1 MSSTYNT
8 CKIKSYFL
16 RWIPSFH
23 ILQSGLFIVS
33 SQIRLLILILSDAF
47 FYDGVYKLFGKKNL
61 KWLGVVA
68 TLMMTF
74 VQLGGALV
82 TKTGSAD
89 GCGSS
94 WPLCHGALIPEFFP
108 IDTIIELSHRAV
120 SALSL
125 LMVLWLV
132 ITAWK
137 HIGYIKEIK
146 PLSIISVGFLLLQAL
161 IGAAAVIWQ
170 QNDYVLALHFGISL
184 ISFSSVFLI
193 TLIIFSI
200 DQKYEAD
207 ELYIKKPLRRLTWL
221 MAIIIYCGVYTGALV
236 RHANASLAYGGWP
249 LPFHDLVPHS
259 EQDWVQLTHR
269 IMAFIVFTIIMI
281 TYIHAVKNYP
291 NNRTVHYGYT
301 AAFILVIL
309 QVITGALSIMTN
321 VNLIIALFHALFI
334 TYLFGMTTYFIMLM
348 LRSVRSDKQ

>member
-1 MSSTYNT
+1 
-8 CKIKSYFL
+8 
-16 RWIPSFH
+16 
-23 ILQSGLFIVS
+23 
-33 SQIRLLILILSDAF
+33 
-47 FYDGVYKLFGKKNL
+47 
-61 KWLGVVA
+61 
-68 TLMMTF
+68 
-74 VQLGGALV
+74 ALV

-236 RHANASLAYGGWP
+236 RHADASLAYGGWP

-259 EQDWVQLTHR
+259 EQDWVQRTHR

-301 AAFILVIL
+301 
-309 QVITGALSIMTN
+309 
-321 VNLIIALFHALFI
+321 
-334 TYLFGMTTYFIMLM
+334 
-348 LRSVRSDKQ
+348 

>member
-1 MSSTYNT
+1 
-8 CKIKSYFL
+8 
-16 RWIPSFH
+16 
-23 ILQSGLFIVS
+23 
-33 SQIRLLILILSDAF
+33 
-47 FYDGVYKLFGKKNL
+47 
-61 KWLGVVA
+61 
-68 TLMMTF
+68 
-74 VQLGGALV
+74 
-82 TKTGSAD
+82 
-89 GCGSS
+89 
-94 WPLCHGALIPEFFP
+94 
-108 IDTIIELSHRAV
+108 
-120 SALSL
+120 
-125 LMVLWLV
+125 MVLWLV

-161 IGAAAVIWQ
+161 IGAAAVTWQ

-207 ELYIKKPLRRLTWL
+207 ELYIKKPLRRLTLVNGNHHLLWCLYWCTSETCGCKFSIWWL
-221 MAIIIYCGVYTGALV
+221 AIAIPRSCTTFRTRLGSTHASYHGFYSVYDYYDYLYSRVA
-236 RHANASLAYGGWP
+236 
-249 LPFHDLVPHS
+249 
-259 EQDWVQLTHR
+259 
-269 IMAFIVFTIIMI
+269 
-281 TYIHAVKNYP
+281 NYP

-348 LRSVRSDKQ
+348 LRSVRSDSNNKKANRNFNGTPIKITVFYINI